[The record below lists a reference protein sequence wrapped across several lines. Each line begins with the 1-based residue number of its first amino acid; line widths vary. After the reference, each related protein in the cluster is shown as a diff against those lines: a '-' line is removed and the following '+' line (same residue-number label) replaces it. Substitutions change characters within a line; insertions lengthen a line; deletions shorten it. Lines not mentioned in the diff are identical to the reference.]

1 MHRTITVTYT
11 EEMVRDA
18 VKTFVLRRLIVN
30 QKRLWV
36 AEIAI
41 ISLFL
46 WQLWS
51 DGAGWPVGVL
61 GAIAFLYPAMIVLA
75 WVAHYRNTVGKFRKM
90 ATRQATFTLR
100 DEGFDVASELGSAQ
114 IPWSTV
120 TEIWQRP
127 TYWMIFTAINQFMT
141 LPIQAASVDDLDF
154 LKSKLRSPI
163 SR

>member
-1 MHRTITVTYT
+1 MHRIITVTYT

-18 VKTFVLRRLIVN
+18 VRAFVWRRLIIN

-36 AEIAI
+36 AETAI
-41 ISLFL
+41 ILLFV
-46 WQLWS
+46 WQLVG
-51 DGAGWPVGVL
+51 DGAGWAIGVL
-61 GAIAFLYPAMIVLA
+61 GIAALLYPSMIVLA
-75 WVAHYRNTVGKFRKM
+75 WVAHYRNTAGKLRKM
-90 ATRQATFTLR
+90 STRQATFALR

-154 LKSKLRSPI
+154 MKSKVRSAI
-163 SR
+163 S